1 MKNEKHFRRRTFAI
15 LICITLLICGC
26 SNAGV
31 ADGNTLKENTSVE
44 NLETDKPGEEPKEE
58 DSKEENSKKED
69 SKDDG
74 AQISSKDISEENV
87 VETASKKRTDLFS
100 SHGKLSVKGTQLVD
114 KNNKPFQLRG
124 ISTHGLSWFPQY
136 VNKAGFKTL
145 RDEWGCNVVRLA
157 MYTAEGNGYCTG
169 DMANR
174 KVLRKLVK
182 KGVKYATDLD
192 MYVIIDWHI
201 LSDNNPNMYKKQAK
215 AYFNYMSK
223 KFKDNDHVIYEICNE
238 PNGATTWKDVRSYAV
253 SIIKTIRKND
263 KDAIIIVG
271 SPTWSQDVDIAAGHP
286 LKEKNIMY
294 SLHFY
299 AATHKEGLRQKAQ
312 TAMDKGLPLFVT
324 EFGFCDASG
333 NGNIDKQESEKWI
346 KYLNDNNISYCMW
359 SLCNK
364 AEAASALQPS
374 CNATSGWKSSDLSE
388 AGKMLIKFLGGKA
401 GGGNSGNGGKTDG
414 NGSNSGNGSDRGS
427 DNRDDS
433 NLGDGDPGDSKNASN
448 EKSTSTNGCTATV
461 KVTNSWADSEN
472 SFFQYSAV
480 LDNGDEMKA
489 KKWKLKI
496 TFTHSFSVQQGW
508 CGVYH
513 RNGKTLTITPE
524 GYNSKIK
531 TDAEI
536 SDIGFIIKSTAGNKI
551 SNVELVLK

>member
-1 MKNEKHFRRRTFAI
+1 MKNKTRIRGKRIFAV
-15 LICITLLICGC
+15 LICVMLGICGC
-26 SNAGV
+26 SGVSV
-31 ADGNTLKENTSVE
+31 ADGTSLKETGQELQKNTESTE
-44 NLETDKPGEEPKEE
+44 
-58 DSKEENSKKED
+58 
-69 SKDDG
+69 
-74 AQISSKDISEENV
+74 ISESSETGGETKNASDSAAGSDEKEPDEGNIV
-87 VETASKKRTDLFS
+87 QTASQKRTDLFS

-114 KNNKPFQLRG
+114 KNKKPFQLRG

-136 VNKAGFKTL
+136 VNKEGFKTL

-169 DMANR
+169 DAANR

-182 KGVKYATDLD
+182 NGVKYAADLD
-192 MYVIIDWHI
+192 MYVIVDWHI
-201 LSDNNPNMYKKQAK
+201 LSDGNPNIYKKQAK
-215 AYFNYMSK
+215 SFFNYMSK
-223 KFKDNDHVIYEICNE
+223 KFKNNDHVIYEICNE
-238 PNGATTWKDVRSYAV
+238 PNGGTTWEDVRSYAV
-253 SIIKTIRKND
+253 PIIKTIRKND

-286 LKEKNIMY
+286 LKGKNIMY

-346 KYLNDNNISYCMW
+346 KYLNDNNISFCMW

-364 AEAASALQPS
+364 AEAASAIKPQCS
-374 CNATSGWKSSDLSE
+374 AVSGWKSSDISE

-401 GGGNSGNGGKTDG
+401 GGGNAGNSGGGEKGGNNENAGSSGSGEKGGKDEGSGNGDGGK
-414 NGSNSGNGSDRGS
+414 SSG
-427 DNRDDS
+427 
-433 NLGDGDPGDSKNASN
+433 ASN
-448 EKSTSTNGCTATV
+448 EKSVTINGCKAKV
-461 KVTNSWADSEN
+461 KVSNSWADSEN
-472 SFFQYSAV
+472 SFFQYSAAIE
-480 LDNGDEMKA
+480 NGDEMKA

-496 TFTHSFSVQQGW
+496 TFTHAFSLEQGW

-513 RNGKTLTITPE
+513 KNGKTLTITPE
-524 GYNSKIK
+524 EYNSKVKI
-531 TDAEI
+531 DGDI

-551 SNVELVLK
+551 ENLELTLK